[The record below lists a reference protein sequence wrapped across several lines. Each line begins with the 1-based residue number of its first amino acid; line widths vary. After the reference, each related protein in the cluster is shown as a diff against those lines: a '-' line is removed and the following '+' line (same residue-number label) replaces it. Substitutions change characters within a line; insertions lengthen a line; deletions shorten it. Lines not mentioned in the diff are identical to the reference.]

1 MLITDVKGFFD
12 EMARRGVPEG
22 RFLFAG
28 DEDFLKRSYLNA
40 LKRAVV
46 TDEAFA
52 PFNHIVYDGPEIDFA
67 RLSDAIKSPPMMSE
81 YKLVEW
87 RYADFS
93 KMTEAELKML
103 DSLAEEHL
111 DYPYTVLAIVATV
124 GSFDFGTPKK
134 KGRLLSRYE
143 GSFNILRLD
152 KPQDNQLF
160 AWLKKHFDKE
170 GVAIGADT
178 AAAMVQTT
186 GHSMDALSSEV
197 DKLCAFVKAN
207 GRDRVTPDDVAL
219 VSASVIESD
228 TFALS
233 NAISERSRAKLF
245 RALEEMKL
253 RRVEPMAI
261 FAAVNRT
268 LSDIFEVAALAEEG
282 KSAQDIE
289 SALRMNPY
297 KLKIYLSAAKK
308 YKIERL
314 AAALA
319 DICGMDLASKNG
331 GIGGYTALEIF
342 LSEYI

>member
-22 RFLFAG
+22 RLLFAG
-28 DEDFLKRSYLNA
+28 DEDFLKRSYLNT

-67 RLSDAIKSPPMMSE
+67 RLSEAIKSPPMMSE

-93 KMTEAELKML
+93 KMTEADLKML
-103 DSLAEEHL
+103 DALAEEHL
-111 DYPYTVLAIVATV
+111 DYPYTVLAIVATA

-134 KGRLLSRYE
+134 KSKLLSRYE
-143 GSFNILRLD
+143 DRFNILRLD

-178 AAAMVQTT
+178 AAAMVATT
-186 GHSMDALSSEV
+186 GHSMDALNSEV
-197 DKLCAFVKAN
+197 GKLTAYVRAH
-207 GRDRVTPDDVAL
+207 GRDRVTPDDVAT
-219 VSASVIESD
+219 VSSSVIESD

-233 NAISERSRAKLF
+233 NAITEKNKNKLF
-245 RALEEMKL
+245 RALEEMKM

-261 FAAVNRT
+261 FATVGRT
-268 LSDIFEVAALAEEG
+268 FSELFDVSVLSDEG
-282 KSAQDIE
+282 KSARDIE
-289 SALRMNPY
+289 TALKMNPY
-297 KLKIYLSAAKK
+297 KLKIYLSAVKK
-308 YKIERL
+308 YKTERL
-314 AAALA
+314 AAALS
-319 DICGMDLASKNG
+319 DIGRIDFASKNG
-331 GIGGYTALEIF
+331 GVGGYVALEIF